1 MGAPGSRASLMRND
15 HSIYAAIERRIR
27 DFGEEIFERAAQA
40 CPRWF
45 QREWWLEQTT
55 RMVDSDPRLKAAVF
69 QFVDCLPSL
78 KTDDQIARHLHE
90 YIEARHAPVPLPA
103 RWALRQ
109 AKSGGML
116 AGLIG
121 FGARLGARAMAGRFI
136 TGHDQVT
143 VLQTLERL
151 RRDGMA
157 FTLDV
162 LGESTTSDARA
173 DAYAAVYLDCL
184 DKLPPEIALWPGVA
198 LLDDTDFGP
207 QPRLNISVKL
217 TGLDPHFDAIAPR
230 ASMDRVAARLRPLL
244 RRARERGAFVNI
256 DIESFKHRLLTL
268 DLFESLMSEAE
279 FRDFTD
285 VGIVVQAYLK
295 QGEEDLGRL
304 LGWGRRRGTRF
315 AIRLVKGAYWDSEVA
330 SAVRNHSTPPV
341 WTRKWESDACYERM
355 AKIMLQNR
363 DLIRP
368 CFASHN
374 VRTLAAVMAWAE
386 QLGVPANGYEAQM
399 LYGMGDPLKAAVA
412 QMGRCV
418 RVYSPYGDMLPGMAY
433 LIRRLLE
440 NTSNDSFLKQGFAER
455 SMYAR
460 RLGDPAVARP
470 ESSPLP
476 RLRYCDPASD
486 PLEPVHVFRHCPKL
500 SFAVEENRSR
510 FAAAIARAAAAG
522 PEDCPVIAAGRVL
535 DAREKRDCV
544 DPARTDHVR
553 THVHCASIAEAD
565 LAAAALARGFEFWKS
580 TDVGDRCGRVE
591 RAAELLAQRRFPVA
605 AELVLGAGMTWRE
618 ADAEVAEAVDFMRF
632 HAEQMLLR
640 AHRPRRRGVPGEDN
654 LQQLAPRGVCVVF
667 TDGGSPLAS
676 LAAAASAALVC
687 GNPVLVSP
695 AVQTAP
701 LAAMLLKLLT
711 EAGVPAGATGLLPI
725 LDESVALHLARHADV
740 RLVACHGS
748 HRRCSALRAAASEVR
763 PGQRHARG
771 FIGNGHT
778 GGVIIVDDDAD
789 VDAALSGVLQSALT
803 FAGQRR
809 DGASHVIVVGGLL
822 KSFTPRLGEA
832 VRSWTV
838 GDPSDPDTQVGPVMT
853 SQACAELT
861 AWIDRAEKAGRL
873 RCRHTAPQGGG
884 GCFVDL
890 AVVEGHADSFV
901 ADLDRVK
908 GPVLA
913 LYGADDFDAA
923 VVLAH
928 RAAPLHV
935 VGVYSR
941 SPSHV
946 EQASREL
953 DADAIFINRP
963 TVGGE
968 VDRHPSG
975 DSRHG
980 ASPRAMG
987 SGDYLAE
994 FCRARTLSEYTL
1006 RHGFSPE
1013 QEDASPSERPQG
1025 LQHA

>member
-1 MGAPGSRASLMRND
+1 MRNG
-15 HSIYAAIERRIR
+15 HSTYAALERRIR
-27 DFGEEIFERAAQA
+27 ELGGEIFERAASA
-40 CPRWF
+40 CPRWS

-78 KTDDQIARHLHE
+78 KTDQQIARHLHE
-90 YIEARHAPVPLPA
+90 YIEARRAPVPLPA

-109 AKSGGML
+109 ARSGGPL
-116 AGLIG
+116 AELIG

-136 TGHDQVT
+136 TGHDQAT

-151 RRDGMA
+151 RREGMA

-173 DAYAAVYLDCL
+173 DAYASVYLDCL
-184 DKLPPEIALWPGVA
+184 EKLAPEIARWPGVA

-230 ASMDRVAARLRPLL
+230 ASMDRVTARLRPLL

-279 FRDFTD
+279 FRDFAD

-295 QGEEDLGRL
+295 QGEEDLARL
-304 LGWGRRRGTRF
+304 LEWGRRRGTRF

-330 SAVRNHSTPPV
+330 AAVRNHSTPPV

-355 AKIMLQNR
+355 AKTMLQHR

-374 VRTLAAVMAWAE
+374 VRTIAAVMAWAE
-386 QLGVPANGYEAQM
+386 HLGVPASGYEAQM
-399 LYGMGDPLKAAVA
+399 LYGMGDPLKVAVA
-412 QMGRCV
+412 RMGRCV

-455 SMYAR
+455 SMYSR
-460 RLGDPAVARP
+460 RLADPAAARP
-470 ESSPLP
+470 ASSPLSK
-476 RLRYCDPASD
+476 LRYCDPASD

-510 FAAAIARAAAAG
+510 FAEAIAHAAAAK

-544 DPARTDHVR
+544 NPARTDQVR
-553 THVHCASIAEAD
+553 AHVHCASIAEAD
-565 LAAAALARGFEFWKS
+565 VAAAALARGFEFWKS
-580 TDVGDRCGRVE
+580 TDVGDRCGRVQ
-591 RAAELLAQRRFPVA
+591 RAAELLAQRRFAVA
-605 AELVLGAGMTWRE
+605 AELVLSAGMTWRE
-618 ADAEVAEAVDFMRF
+618 ADAEVAEAADYMRF
-632 HAEQMLLR
+632 HAEKMLLR

-654 LQQLAPRGVCVVF
+654 AQQPAPRGVCAVF
-667 TDGGSPLAS
+667 TDGGSPLGS
-676 LAAAASAALVC
+676 LAAAVSAALVC
-687 GNPVLVSP
+687 GNPVLVVP
-695 AVQTAP
+695 PVQTAP
-701 LAAMLLKLLT
+701 LAAMLMKLLT
-711 EAGVPAGATGLLPI
+711 EAGVPAGTTGLLPI
-725 LDESVALHLARHADV
+725 LDDSVALHLARHSDV
-740 RLVACHGS
+740 RLVVCQGS
-748 HRRCSALRAAASEVR
+748 NSGCSTLRAAAAEAR

-771 FIGNGHT
+771 FIGQGCA

-809 DGASHVIVVGGLL
+809 DGASHVIVVGELL
-822 KSFTPRLGEA
+822 KSFTPRLSEA
-832 VRSWTV
+832 VRSWIV
-838 GDPSDPDTQVGPVMT
+838 GDPSDPATQVGPVMT

-873 RCRHTAPQGGG
+873 RCRHSAPAGGVG
-884 GCFVDL
+884 HFVDL
-890 AVVEGHADSFV
+890 AVVEGNAESFV
-901 ADLDRVK
+901 ADLDGVK
-908 GPVLA
+908 GPVLV
-913 LYGADDFDAA
+913 LYGADDFEGA
-923 VVLAH
+923 VALAH

-935 VGVYSR
+935 VGVFSR

-946 EQASREL
+946 EQASHEL

-968 VDRHPSG
+968 VDRHPAG

-980 ASPRAMG
+980 ASSRAMG
-987 SGDYLAE
+987 SGDFLAE
-994 FCRARTLSEYTL
+994 FSRPRTLSEYTL
-1006 RHGFSPE
+1006 RHGFSPQQDEAAHTE
-1013 QEDASPSERPQG
+1013 QSPG